1 MREDKEVEK
10 KSFSTCYM
18 ADGENGCIIP
28 SFLFIFLS
36 LFFNISSYITINM
49 NRNNKE
55 LF

>member
-1 MREDKEVEK
+1 MREDKEMEK
-10 KSFSTCYM
+10 KAFQHVM

-28 SFLFIFLS
+28 YFLFIFLS